1 MSSPVPDYATRDLL
15 ESRPPAARPSG
26 EKVPWGDRRLLART
40 QGYEVYCD
48 ILRSDARRG
57 IETPRRAGRTLV
69 VVRGVLW
76 IRDVTAGTV
85 TRHAAG
91 ACVECAR
98 DRGLELAAGQEGA
111 TLLVVQPPG
120 FDAHLER
127 AAATAPPAAPRR
139 QPRTP
144 PAAHRPAQGNFEE
157 RTARTMSALG
167 LGRSQPVP
175 IQPPRSAAD
184 VHFGFG
190 PQGTNLAPVL
200 PEP

>member
-1 MSSPVPDYATRDLL
+1 MKSPVPDYAARDLL
-15 ESRPPAARPSG
+15 EPRPPGSRPPADEVS
-26 EKVPWGDRRLLART
+26 WGNRRLLARA
-40 QGYEVYCD
+40 QGYEVHAE
-48 ILRSDARRG
+48 ILRPDARRG
-57 IETPRRAGRTLV
+57 IETPGRAGRTLV

-76 IRDVTAGTV
+76 TRDVTAGTV
-85 TRHAAG
+85 TRQAAG
-91 ACVECAR
+91 ACIECAR

-127 AAATAPPAAPRR
+127 AAATVPPAPPRQTPGIRPPAPRR
-139 QPRTP
+139 
-144 PAAHRPAQGNFEE
+144 AQGTFEE
-157 RTARTMSALG
+157 RTSRTMSALG

-175 IQPPRSAAD
+175 IHGPRTAAD

-190 PQGTNLAPVL
+190 PQGTNLTPVL